1 MTRLVRSGVGSLPH
15 ADSAEAV
22 EFVLANTEVPYLPQ
36 LPNRHPE
43 ESMLLQWGDGIA
55 GAGPDDLTLRAD
67 SETGPRHEA
76 FVGAE
81 AMLRKLSG
89 GVLKTQATG
98 PVTLAAALKAGGV
111 NRSGLM
117 QCGADELVIRISD
130 HLGWIRRESDVE
142 EVILILDEPMLAV
155 TVDNPLPTAVL
166 DVLAF
171 VIEEIDADVG
181 LHCCGDTDWGAVAAL
196 RPRWLSWDVAAL
208 GPGFLA
214 GVDQISRALAADTRL
229 MWGIVPTTPGPLPDQ
244 NVIVSR
250 YGTAVANLIV
260 AGAPLESLKQ
270 RAWFTPA
277 CGLAGLSVADARAAV
292 KLLEE
297 VVGEVEHGW

>member
-1 MTRLVRSGVGSLPH
+1 LTRLVRSGIGSLPH
-15 ADSAEAV
+15 TDSAEAV
-22 EFVLANTEVPYLPQ
+22 EFVLATADVSYLPQ

-81 AMLRKLSG
+81 AMLREPAG
-89 GVLKTQATG
+89 DVLKTQATG

-111 NRSGLM
+111 RRTGLLRHV
-117 QCGADELVIRISD
+117 ADELVIRISD
-130 HLGWIRRESDVE
+130 HLDWVRRQSDVE
-142 EVILILDEPMLAV
+142 EVILVLDEPMLAV
-155 TVDNPLPTAVL
+155 TGDDPLPAAVL
-166 DVLAF
+166 DVLAL
-171 VIEEIDADVG
+171 VIEQIDADVG
-181 LHCCGDTDWGAVAAL
+181 IHCCGDTDWGAVAAL
-196 RPRWLSWDVAAL
+196 RPGWLSWDVAAL

-277 CGLAGLSVADARAAV
+277 CGLAGLSVADAQAV
-292 KLLEE
+292 VELLEE
-297 VVGEVEHGW
+297 VVEEVEHGW

>member
-1 MTRLVRSGVGSLPH
+1 MTRLVRSGIGSLPH
-15 ADSAEAV
+15 TDSAEAV
-22 EFVLANTEVPYLPQ
+22 GFVLATSDVPYLPQ

-67 SETGPRHEA
+67 SATGPRHEA

-89 GVLKTQATG
+89 GVVKTQVTG
-98 PVTLAAALKAGGV
+98 PVTLAAALKAGRV
-111 NRSGLM
+111 NRPGLM
-117 QCGADELVIRISD
+117 RHVADELVTRVAD
-130 HLGWIRRESDVE
+130 HLDWIRRESDVE
-142 EVILILDEPMLAV
+142 EVILVLDEPMLAV
-155 TVDNPLPTAVL
+155 TGDDPLPAAVL

-171 VIEEIDADVG
+171 VIEKIDAAVG
-181 LHCCGDTDWGAVAAL
+181 IHCCGDTDWGAVAAL
-196 RPRWLSWDVAAL
+196 RPGWLSWDVAAL

-229 MWGIVPTTPGPLPDQ
+229 MWGIVPTTLGPLPDQ

-277 CGLAGLSVADARAAV
+277 CGLAGLSVADAQAV
-292 KLLEE
+292 ARLLEE

>member
-1 MTRLVRSGVGSLPH
+1 
-15 ADSAEAV
+15 
-22 EFVLANTEVPYLPQ
+22 
-36 LPNRHPE
+36 
-43 ESMLLQWGDGIA
+43 
-55 GAGPDDLTLRAD
+55 
-67 SETGPRHEA
+67 
-76 FVGAE
+76 
-81 AMLRKLSG
+81 
-89 GVLKTQATG
+89 
-98 PVTLAAALKAGGV
+98 
-111 NRSGLM
+111 
-117 QCGADELVIRISD
+117 
-130 HLGWIRRESDVE
+130 
-142 EVILILDEPMLAV
+142 MLAV
-155 TVDNPLPTAVL
+155 TGDDLLPAAVL

-171 VIEEIDADVG
+171 VIEEIDAAVG
-181 LHCCGDTDWGAVAAL
+181 IHCCGDTDWGAVAAL
-196 RPRWLSWDVAAL
+196 RPGWLSWDVAAL

-277 CGLAGLSVADARAAV
+277 CGLAGLSVADAQAVAA
-292 KLLEE
+292 LLEE

>member
-15 ADSAEAV
+15 TDSAEAV
-22 EFVLANTEVPYLPQ
+22 EFVLATTNVPYLPQ
-36 LPNRHPE
+36 LPNRHPQ

-55 GAGPDDLTLRAD
+55 GAGPDDMTLAAD
-67 SETGPRHEA
+67 AGPGPRHEA
-76 FVGAE
+76 FVGAA
-81 AMLRKLSG
+81 AMLPKLSG

-111 NRSGLM
+111 SRPGLM
-117 QCGADELVIRISD
+117 QYAADELIVRISD
-130 HLGWIRRESDVE
+130 HLDWIRQASDVE
-142 EVILILDEPMLAV
+142 EVILVLDEPMLAV
-155 TVDNPLPTAVL
+155 TGDDPLPTMVL
-166 DVLAF
+166 DVLSS
-171 VIEEIDADVG
+171 VVDNLDADVG
-181 LHCCGDTDWGAVAAL
+181 IHCCGDTDWGAVASL
-196 RPRWLSWDVAAL
+196 RPGWLSWDVAAL
-208 GPGFLA
+208 GPGFLS

-277 CGLAGLSVADARAAV
+277 CGLAGLSVADAEAV
-292 KLLEE
+292 AKLLKEI
-297 VVGEVEHGW
+297 VGEVEYGW